1 MTPEG
6 VKKLCSALAVL
17 MFAAGGLGSVA
28 CLPYALGN
36 DIAWVTATGV
46 YFIAGAVMM
55 TGGLVSGV
63 LLMKTE

>member
-6 VKKLCSALAVL
+6 VKRVCSALAL
-17 MFAAGGLGSVA
+17 IMFAIGGLGSVA

-55 TGGLVSGV
+55 TGGLISGV
-63 LLMKTE
+63 LLIKTK